1 MANLGGRSSAQRF
14 VTRPGGVSPA
24 SRIAGSPIYIELTR
38 SRQPAPRVH
47 PGGGPPESLDDHM
60 SRKSSRFGRCAAP
73 LPRSV
78 PESRARLEAF
88 SIPDVLQPAPSA
100 RRREDAL
107 AYVRALVTTELN
119 ASDSNPIVLPV
130 ESAPAAVAN

>member
-1 MANLGGRSSAQRF
+1 
-14 VTRPGGVSPA
+14 
-24 SRIAGSPIYIELTR
+24 
-38 SRQPAPRVH
+38 
-47 PGGGPPESLDDHM
+47 M
-60 SRKSSRFGRCAAP
+60 SWKSSRFGRWAAP

-107 AYVRALVTTELN
+107 AYVRGLVTIELN

-130 ESAPAAVAN
+130 ESAPAAVVN

>member
-1 MANLGGRSSAQRF
+1 ML
-14 VTRPGGVSPA
+14 
-24 SRIAGSPIYIELTR
+24 
-38 SRQPAPRVH
+38 
-47 PGGGPPESLDDHM
+47 
-60 SRKSSRFGRCAAP
+60 RKPSRFGRCAAP
-73 LPRSV
+73 LPCSV
-78 PESRARLEAF
+78 PESGTRLEAF
-88 SIPDVLQPAPSA
+88 RIPDVFPPAPFA

>member
-38 SRQPAPRVH
+38 SRQPAPRAH
-47 PGGGPPESLDDHM
+47 PEVVLPSPLMITCRGSRPALVDALHRSPVRSPSLE
-60 SRKSSRFGRCAAP
+60 RGLRP
-73 LPRSV
+73 SV
-78 PESRARLEAF
+78 SLTF
-88 SIPDVLQPAPSA
+88 CKPAPSA

-107 AYVRALVTTELN
+107 AYVRALV
-119 ASDSNPIVLPV
+119 
-130 ESAPAAVAN
+130 